1 MKPWELLESILRHG
15 DQRALAK
22 ALHVSPQL
30 VHSWTIPPRY
40 LGGDGQR
47 SPVECII
54 EMVKILR
61 AEDNPEADKIVH
73 GIAAE
78 TGFFVFKLM
87 PGEVDD
93 AKFAALLRD
102 VSDVVRTKA
111 DAEYDGHVT
120 PEEHRQ
126 IAKEV
131 GELIE
136 RANAYR
142 IHQYELA
149 EREERRAQA
158 VGIA

>member
-1 MKPWELLESILRHG
+1 MKPWELLASILRHG

-30 VHSWTIPPRY
+30 VYSWTIPPRY
-40 LGGDGQR
+40 EGGDGQR
-47 SPVECII
+47 SPVECTVEI
-54 EMVKILR
+54 VKILH
-61 AEDNPEADKIVH
+61 AEQNPDADQIVH

-78 TGFFVFKLM
+78 LGFFVFKLTA
-87 PGEVDD
+87 GEVDD
-93 AKFAALLRD
+93 AKFASLLRE
-102 VSDVVRTKA
+102 VSDVVRTRA
-111 DAEYDGHVT
+111 DAESDGRLT
-120 PEEHRQ
+120 PEERRQ

-131 GELIE
+131 GDLIE

-149 EREERRAQA
+149 EAEERRAKV